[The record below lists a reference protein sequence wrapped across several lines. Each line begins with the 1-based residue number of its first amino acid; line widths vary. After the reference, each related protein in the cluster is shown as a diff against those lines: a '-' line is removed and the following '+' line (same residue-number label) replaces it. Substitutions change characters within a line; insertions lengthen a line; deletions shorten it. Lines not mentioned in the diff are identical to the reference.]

1 VNGNGQRPRKASGLD
16 ETSTTPFLAAT
27 WGPLLFRSSGINKT
41 NTAGLD
47 ACVRTVSISS
57 SNTEK
62 AQKPAHSRS
71 QPAAYR
77 GIEQDPTVHV
87 ATRGIMTKSISTHI
101 RLRGLQASDGRVDEG
116 GVAVDGK
123 QVSVVCGRNL
133 IKKTWTYVI
142 PHQRRV
148 VQTGRNR
155 ADGGQ
160 I

>member
-1 VNGNGQRPRKASGLD
+1 
-16 ETSTTPFLAAT
+16 
-27 WGPLLFRSSGINKT
+27 
-41 NTAGLD
+41 
-47 ACVRTVSISS
+47 
-57 SNTEK
+57 
-62 AQKPAHSRS
+62 
-71 QPAAYR
+71 
-77 GIEQDPTVHV
+77 
-87 ATRGIMTKSISTHI
+87 MTKSISTHI